1 MGANTDCMVLI
12 QSPLSRGYL
21 EALGDTLLCAPQLL
35 EVKRLR
41 SLGMRG
47 ALRELRR
54 LTPARLI
61 VPLEDES
68 AQHLL
73 PVMQILAAAS
83 RAGALFVATPE
94 CQLEPFSR
102 WSVVP
107 RMVQFAFAAA
117 LNAVEAMIANL
128 RLMWLRR
135 RRRVPYAD
143 TQLHRVLYIN
153 ANLWFGVKAG
163 GSIGH
168 VAGVINAL
176 LRRGY
181 DVRSAACTA
190 APLLDPR
197 AAHVMLQPQ
206 RMLAL
211 PVELNS
217 YRYHHR
223 VVRQLSRYLR
233 HNRPGF
239 IYQRLSAGNF
249 AGVELSRRFG
259 VPLVT
264 EYNGSEVWA
273 QQHWGRPLSY
283 PGLATRAEEV
293 MLQHSHLVVTISD
306 VLRRELAERGVE
318 PHRIVTYP
326 NCIDPAVF
334 DPARFT
340 PAELGALRA
349 RLGIAQDA
357 VVATF
362 IGTFGRWHGVD
373 VLARAIRKML
383 DEDQPFL
390 ERVRLHFVL
399 VGDGLKMQEVR
410 DTLDHPLASRY
421 VTLTG
426 LVPQREAPLYL
437 AASDVLLSPHVE
449 NPDGTPFFGSPTKLF
464 EYMGMGKAIIAS
476 DLDQIGEV
484 LVNALRIGALP
495 ADPPAARESRIA
507 VLCRPGSMEDIAGAL
522 HFLAE
527 NPLWRA
533 RLADNVRGTA
543 LAKYTWDRHVEEI
556 LTGLERVAR
565 LEPTGGT
572 IARRPLREPGE

>member
-1 MGANTDCMVLI
+1 MGGNIDSLVLI
-12 QSPLSRGYL
+12 QAPLSRGYL
-21 EALGDTLLCAPQLL
+21 AALGKLLGYAPQLL
-35 EVKRLR
+35 EVKQLR
-41 SLGMRG
+41 SLGMAG
-47 ALRELRR
+47 ALRELWR
-54 LTPARLI
+54 LAPARLI
-61 VPLEDES
+61 VPIEDES

-94 CQLEPFSR
+94 GKLEPFSR

-107 RMVQFAFAAA
+107 RMLQFALAAA
-117 LNAVEAMIANL
+117 LNAVEAVSANL
-128 RLMWLRR
+128 RLLWLQRQ
-135 RRRVPYAD
+135 RRVPYVD
-143 TQLHRVLYIN
+143 TQLRRVLYIN
-153 ANLWFGVKAG
+153 SNLWFGVKAG

-181 DVRSAACTA
+181 DVRSAACSP

-197 AAHVMLQPQ
+197 AVNVTLRPQ
-206 RMLAL
+206 RMLAI
-211 PVELNS
+211 PVELNN

-223 VVRQLSRYLR
+223 AVRQLRRYLR
-233 HNRPGF
+233 HNPPAF
-239 IYQRLSAGNF
+239 IYQRLSSGNF
-249 AGVELSRRFG
+249 TGVELSRRFG

-273 QQHWGRPLSY
+273 QQHWGRPLAY

-306 VLRRELAERGVE
+306 VLRRELADRGVAPE
-318 PHRIVTYP
+318 RIASYP

-334 DPARFT
+334 NPARFQ
-340 PAELGALRA
+340 PAQLAALRT
-349 RLGIAQDA
+349 RLGIAPDA
-357 VVATF
+357 LVATF

-373 VLARAIRKML
+373 VLAQAIRKML
-383 DEDQPFL
+383 DEEQPFL
-390 ERVRLHFVL
+390 GSAHLHFVL

-410 DTLDHPLASRY
+410 AALDHPLASQH

-426 LVPQREAPLYL
+426 LVPQSEAPLYL

-464 EYMGMGKAIIAS
+464 EYMAMGKAIIAS

-484 LVNALRIGALP
+484 LADSVRLDALP
-495 ADPPAARESRIA
+495 QATPALHESRVA
-507 VLCRPGSMEDIAGAL
+507 VLCRPGSTQDIVSAL
-522 HFLAE
+522 HFLAG
-527 NPLWRA
+527 NPAWRA
-533 RLADNVRGTA
+533 RLGSNVRETA
-543 LAKYTWDRHVEEI
+543 LAKYTWDRHVQEI
-556 LTGLERVAR
+556 LSGVERVAR
-565 LEPTGGT
+565 ERGV
-572 IARRPLREPGE
+572 